1 MAAVEF
7 TKVIRC
13 SVIESKEF
21 VPSRERHLFF
31 SYSVV
36 CFSKETCGVSE
47 RSKAIRKNW
56 LRWWDANICCPLA
69 SIRTGVIGEA
79 KPLLIATSEKS
90 GTRWCA
96 YRAGNIAISK
106 LNTVVR
112 NRINVR
118 SWKVATLIP
127 NITVAK
133 IISKKN
139 NDIWR
144 CRTSTTY
151 KTAQ

>member
-1 MAAVEF
+1 M
-7 TKVIRC
+7 I
-13 SVIESKEF
+13 
-21 VPSRERHLFF
+21 
-31 SYSVV
+31 
-36 CFSKETCGVSE
+36 G
-47 RSKAIRKNW
+47 
-56 LRWWDANICCPLA
+56 
-69 SIRTGVIGEA
+69 TGVIGEA

-90 GTRWCA
+90 GARWCA

-118 SWKVATLIP
+118 SWEVATLIP

-144 CRTSTTY
+144 
-151 KTAQ
+151 